1 MLRRKYS
8 HDNKAYLYYMDTD
21 SFIVNIK
28 AEDVCKGTAKDV
40 ENKFGTSNN
49 EIERPLQITKNKNV
63 IWLINNDLDENIM
76 TEFVWLRSKT

>member
-1 MLRRKYS
+1 
-8 HDNKAYLYYMDTD
+8 MDTD

-49 EIERPLQITKNKNV
+49 EIERPLQITNNKNV
-63 IWLINNDLDENIM
+63 I
-76 TEFVWLRSKT
+76 